1 MNDLER
7 ALLELDVEWPA
18 TPDLATAVMTRI
30 ARSRA
35 SRAGE
40 ARSRA
45 ARAPRAVA
53 APPALSA
60 GWRARA
66 AYVAAALVILAGGTL
81 AVSPEARSTVL
92 RWLGLGSVEIRRE
105 PLNPG
110 VGRNLNLG
118 DSDRPPARHAGAAA
132 SSARRTRSYETR
144 LPDGT
149 HACRRSSTAGRRRCS
164 CRRSARRVTPFIE
177 KTVGSADAVERLT
190 HRRRAGVLDH
200 GLPRVRVPGPER
212 GRLRG
217 TAARRTACCW
227 SSAAGACT
235 GSRGRSAA
243 TARSSCTAQL
253 SEGSGGIVASS
264 A

>member
-30 ARSRA
+30 AAEPR
-35 SRAGE
+35 E
-40 ARSRA
+40 PRA
-45 ARAPRAVA
+45 AARRRDRAPAQRA
-53 APPALSA
+53 PWRRLPALSA

-105 PLNPG
+105 PLHPG
-110 VGRNLNLG
+110 VGRNLDLG
-118 DSDRPPARHAGAAA
+118 DPDRPPARHAACRA
-132 SSARRTRSYETR
+132 SSARRTRCTTR
-144 LPDGT
+144 RCPTG
-149 HACRRSSTAGRRRCS
+149 AAWRRSSTAGRRRCS
-164 CRRSARRVTPFIE
+164 CRPSARRATPFIE

-190 HRRRAGVLDH
+190 LDGAHGVLDH
-200 GLPRVRVPGPER
+200 RLARVRVPGPER

-217 TAARRTACCW
+217 PAARRTACCW
-227 SSAAGACT
+227 SSAAGGCT
-235 GSRGRSAA
+235 GSRARSAA
-243 TARSSCTAQL
+243 TARSRSYR
-253 SEGSGGIVASS
+253 SIE
-264 A
+264 